1 MRSSEAGTVHIIGAG
16 VAGLAAAVRLTQS
29 GRAIVVHEA
38 TAQPGGRC
46 RSYYDHVTDMAIDN
60 GTHLLLSGNHAA
72 LGYLRAIAAD
82 SLLEGPAAAEF
93 QFVDVASDARWT
105 VRLNN
110 GVVPWWIFAKSR
122 RVPQTRARDYL
133 PLMRLMWASGDRPLN
148 ELMTCGGPLYQRL
161 VEPLF
166 LAALNVRPANGSG
179 KLAGALVRETLA
191 LGGKAC
197 RPLIAPDGIGNAL
210 VEPALRWLRDRDV
223 PVVLRHG
230 LHALRFAGERVSHLE
245 FGDEHVPLADNDR
258 IILAVPSYA
267 AAMLVPGLTTPTAYC
282 SIVNAHFR
290 VDPPPNQPRMIGVVN
305 GTAEWI
311 FALPGRVA
319 VTVSDAGHLLDLPRT
334 ELAQRIWR
342 DVAAVMKLPAD
353 PLPPWQ
359 IVRERRATFAATPE
373 ENAKRPGAETG
384 WRNLLLAGDWTATGL
399 PATIEGAVRS
409 GNRAADLVLGHGV
422 TSRAAA

>member
-1 MRSSEAGTVHIIGAG
+1 MRSSEAGAVHIIGAG
-16 VAGLAAAVRLTQS
+16 LAGLAAAVRLTQA
-29 GRAIVVHEA
+29 GRAVVVHEA

-46 RSYYDHVTDMAIDN
+46 RSYYDHVTDMVIDN

-72 LGYLRAIAAD
+72 LDYLRAIGAD
-82 SLLEGPAAAEF
+82 ALLEGPGTAEF
-93 QFVDVASDARWT
+93 EFVDVPSDARWT

-148 ELMTCGGPLYQRL
+148 ELMTCSGPLYQRL

-166 LAALNVRPANGSG
+166 LAALNVRPVHGSG

-197 RPLIAPDGIGNAL
+197 RPLIAPDGIGNAF
-210 VEPALRWLRDRDV
+210 VEPALRWLKDHDV
-223 PVVLRHG
+223 PVMLHHS
-230 LHALRFAGERVSHLE
+230 LHALLFAGDRVSHLD
-245 FGDEHVPLADNDR
+245 FGDERMPLGDNGR
-258 IILAVPSYA
+258 VILAVPSYA
-267 AAMLVPGLTTPTAYC
+267 AAMLVPGLQTPAAYC

-290 VDPPPNQPRMIGVVN
+290 IDPPPGQPRMIGVVN
-305 GTAEWI
+305 GTAEWV

-319 VTVSDAGHLLDLPRT
+319 VTVSDAGHLLELPRT
-334 ELAQRIWR
+334 ELAGRIWR

-409 GNRAADLVLGHGV
+409 GNRAADLAMHHDA
-422 TSRAAA
+422 SRAAA